1 MTNTKIVLTMIVKDE
16 EHVIE
21 RALNSCYEMIDS
33 YCIVDTGSTD
43 KTKEIIKTF
52 FDSKGI
58 DGKIVDFEFTNFE
71 ECRNQSIEHAKDLGK
86 YGFWMDADEELVLDK
101 TFNKQIL
108 NAFIQSNKPD
118 QMLIQCEYG
127 GMKYQ
132 RAQFYRFDN
141 DYYWYG
147 PVHEVLQS
155 KNHSKNV
162 KFDLGHMFITPDG
175 NSWQAEDIA
184 VKYEEHAEILLKYQD
199 DNDWQDPRWTFYLAQ
214 SYRDAANIVLSKD
227 EKDERGL
234 KLCRKAIQ
242 YYTERTKVKTHFIE
256 EIYYS
261 QLMIARLS
269 YHINT
274 QEFIFQHL
282 LKCEELNVSNRVE
295 HIFNMASFLQSND
308 SHKNALIYLT
318 LAMKYIKEGLKGEL
332 FVEPFMYEWGIY
344 DMYGVSLY
352 YTGQK
357 EKALKYF
364 KYALKK
370 AKNYGNAGNT
380 DIKRMSN
387 NVESTDHEL
396 QQLNSQN
403 GKGSINI

>member
-1 MTNTKIVLTMIVKDE
+1 MIVKDE

-21 RALNSCYEMIDS
+21 RALTSCYKMIDS

-71 ECRNQSIEHAKDLGK
+71 ECRNQSIEQAKDLGN
-86 YGFWMDADEELVLDK
+86 YGFWMDADEELKLDK

-108 NAFIQSNKPD
+108 NVFINTNKPD

-141 DYYWYG
+141 DYFWYG

-155 KNHSKNV
+155 NNHSKNV
-162 KFDLGHMFITPDG
+162 KFDFGHMFITPDG

-184 VKYEEHAEILLKYQD
+184 VKYEDHAKILLKYQE
-199 DNDWQDPRWTFYLAQ
+199 DNDWKDPRWTFYLAQ

-234 KLCRKAIQ
+234 KLCRKSIQ
-242 YYTERTKVKTHFIE
+242 YYTERTKINTHFIE

-261 QLMIARLS
+261 QLMVARLS

-295 HIFNMASFLQSND
+295 HIFNMVSFLQSSNL
-308 SHKNALIYLT
+308 HKNALVYLK
-318 LAMKYIKEGLKGEL
+318 LALKYLKEGLKGEL
-332 FVEPFMYEWGIY
+332 FIEPFAYDWGIY

-352 YTGQK
+352 YTGDK
-357 EKALKYF
+357 ENALKYF
-364 KYALKK
+364 KHALKK
-370 AKNYGNAGNT
+370 AKNGNT
-380 DIKRMSN
+380 GATDLKRMSN
-387 NVESTDHEL
+387 NVESTEHEL
-396 QQLNSQN
+396 QRLNSKN
-403 GKGSINI
+403 GKGSITI

>member
-1 MTNTKIVLTMIVKDE
+1 MTETKIVLTMIVKDE

-21 RALNSCYEMIDS
+21 RALTSCYKMIDS

-71 ECRNQSIEHAKDLGK
+71 ECRNQSIEQAKDLGN
-86 YGFWMDADEELVLDK
+86 YGFWMDADEELKLDK

-108 NAFIQSNKPD
+108 NVFINTNKPD

-141 DYYWYG
+141 DYFWYG

-155 KNHSKNV
+155 NNHSKNV
-162 KFDLGHMFITPDG
+162 KFDFGHMFITPDG

-184 VKYEEHAEILLKYQD
+184 VKYEDHAKILLKYQE
-199 DNDWQDPRWTFYLAQ
+199 DNDWKDPRWTFYLAQ

-234 KLCRKAIQ
+234 KLCRKSIQ
-242 YYTERTKVKTHFIE
+242 YYTERTKINTHFIE

-261 QLMIARLS
+261 QLMVARLS

-295 HIFNMASFLQSND
+295 HIFNMVSFLQSSNL
-308 SHKNALIYLT
+308 HKNALVYLK
-318 LAMKYIKEGLKGEL
+318 LALKYLKEGLKGEL
-332 FVEPFMYEWGIY
+332 FIEPFAYDWGIY

-352 YTGQK
+352 YTGDK
-357 EKALKYF
+357 ENALKYF
-364 KYALKK
+364 KHALKK
-370 AKNYGNAGNT
+370 AKNGNT
-380 DIKRMSN
+380 GATDLKRMSN
-387 NVESTDHEL
+387 NVESTEHEL
-396 QQLNSQN
+396 QRLNSKN
-403 GKGSINI
+403 GKGSITI

>member
-1 MTNTKIVLTMIVKDE
+1 MTETKIVLTMIVKDE

-21 RALNSCYEMIDS
+21 RALNSCYKMIDS

-58 DGKIVDFEFTNFE
+58 DGKIIDFEFTNFE
-71 ECRNQSIEHAKDLGK
+71 ECRNQSIEHAKDLGQ
-86 YGFWMDADEELVLDK
+86 YGFWMDADEQLVLDK
-101 TFNKQIL
+101 TFNKTTL
-108 NAFIQSNKPD
+108 NQFIGINKPD
-118 QMLIQCEYG
+118 QMLIPCKYG
-127 GMKYQ
+127 GMRYS

-162 KFDLGHMFITPDG
+162 KIDFGHMLITPDG
-175 NSWQAEDIA
+175 NSWQMDD
-184 VKYEEHAEILLKYQD
+184 VSKKYEGHAEILLKYQD
-199 DNDWQDPRWTFYLAQ
+199 DNDWKDPRWTFYLAQ
-214 SYRDAANIVLSKD
+214 SYRDAANILLQKD
-227 EKDERGL
+227 EKDEHGL
-234 KLCRKAIQ
+234 KLCRKSIQ

-282 LKCEELNVSNRVE
+282 LKCEEFNMTNRVE
-295 HIFNMASFLQSND
+295 HLFNMTSFLQANNM
-308 SHKNALIYLT
+308 HKNALIYLK
-318 LAMKYIKEGLKGEL
+318 LALKYIKEGLKGEL
-332 FVEPFMYEWGIY
+332 FIEPFMYEWGVY

-364 KYALKK
+364 KHALKK
-370 AKNYGNAGNT
+370 AKSDGNAGNT

-387 NVESTDHEL
+387 NVESTEHEL
-396 QQLNSQN
+396 QRLNSEN